1 VSQYRFDAVVAAV
14 ECDELDLALD
24 RDPESSE
31 LSSSRRSVSDC
42 GSINP

>member
-1 VSQYRFDAVVAAV
+1 MSQSRVDAVLAAL
-14 ECDELDLALD
+14 ECGELDPALD
-24 RDPESSE
+24 RDPKVPS